1 MYRDKNEI
9 CSVQVLRRIENGGVK
24 RVKIEVFR
32 RLMMKMGVLPER
44 FYASVMVTE
53 CSGFRLKTLI
63 HTHVIRKAYQEAEM
77 ELQGLESVLVPG
89 YPRNEQYL
97 MAIKALLDWKKGKIT
112 AGEYLETLLKSLRY
126 TVPDLDDIDIAGW
139 PFNRNEFD
147 ILIEVANAYHSMN
160 EQEKWLEFLLKLKAN
175 VERNYMDWDHYVVWH
190 AVILADLSQLMCMTG
205 RYDKAAEYCDT
216 GILECRQQR
225 ILGDVPY
232 FLFDQAWIR
241 ENQLRM
247 GIYPK
252 TESPEQQDDAVKKE
266 RAFCRKQLVQGYYLS
281 VAQGDIHGAMR
292 TKKYTNTFIRM
303 GLSCFSSI
311 GGSRVINC
319 LIIIWIW
326 GRCRISVRH
335 ENSLTRN
342 FCVHN
347 CCGCCKD
354 EKRCACNL
362 CEGCMCRIGKYYEIN
377 LQDSDRKR

>member
-1 MYRDKNEI
+1 MAVYRLGDMVRMRRNALGMTQEELVQIYDGKETEAQNGVPKGSWLRYHGRRQACDMYRDKNEI

-77 ELQGLESVLVPG
+77 ELQ
-89 YPRNEQYL
+89 
-97 MAIKALLDWKKGKIT
+97 
-112 AGEYLETLLKSLRY
+112 
-126 TVPDLDDIDIAGW
+126 
-139 PFNRNEFD
+139 
-147 ILIEVANAYHSMN
+147 
-160 EQEKWLEFLLKLKAN
+160 
-175 VERNYMDWDHYVVWH
+175 DHYVVWH

-292 TKKYTNTFIRM
+292 TKNIRIL
-303 GLSCFSSI
+303 LS
-311 GGSRVINC
+311 G
-319 LIIIWIW
+319 W
-326 GRCRISVRH
+326 G
-335 ENSLTRN
+335 
-342 FCVHN
+342 
-347 CCGCCKD
+347 
-354 EKRCACNL
+354 
-362 CEGCMCRIGKYYEIN
+362 
-377 LQDSDRKR
+377 